1 MWNLPYKVLLQ
12 YMPRQINHQSPYSA
26 VSTPSD
32 IDVVTPP
39 MNELPSPSLSQAI
52 SLKASRQRA
61 DLFISGKFDELL
73 KSLGNAEKK

>member
-12 YMPRQINHQSPYSA
+12 YMPRQINHESPYGA

-32 IDVVTPP
+32 VDVASPP
-39 MNELPSPSLSQAI
+39 MNALASPSLSQAI
-52 SLKASRQRA
+52 SLKVSRQRA

-73 KSLGNAEKK
+73 KSLGHSEKK